1 MKIESKSRNF
11 ENLQRL
17 CAFSRLWDLI
27 FADPLRPG
35 RSGCSGLFSWSCHC
49 ATLNGSIS
57 RQPLWWVSSNI
68 CFLKFRCSSKP
79 RLKDSLWWCVTFPA
93 CEARSCKGAK
103 CAHGCCEEA
112 CTLDKTYRCRME
124 LRLEVHSNLRFVADV
139 NDLLRSV
146 GRARKNGSN
155 RSDSVLI
162 HLSSKTSIMCWDLR
176 TNECHS
182 DY

>member
-1 MKIESKSRNF
+1 MHQVRE
-11 ENLQRL
+11 E
-17 CAFSRLWDLI
+17 
-27 FADPLRPG
+27 
-35 RSGCSGLFSWSCHC
+35 
-49 ATLNGSIS
+49 
-57 RQPLWWVSSNI
+57 
-68 CFLKFRCSSKP
+68 
-79 RLKDSLWWCVTFPA
+79 
-93 CEARSCKGAK
+93 

-162 HLSSKTSIMCWDLR
+162 HLSSKTSILC
-176 TNECHS
+176 
-182 DY
+182 